1 MTEKKGQGKKM
12 QKAKTVLLIDD
23 ETPWLEVMSYA
34 MRNEPYKLLT
44 AESGEAAI
52 KTLQQKKPDIIL
64 SDVRMPVM
72 NGFDLFEQVRRIP
85 KLKDVPFIFMS
96 SIDDYDAR
104 KTAKELG
111 ADDYVEKP
119 YDTEDVKHIVLDLL
133 TRFKN
138 KQASIP

>member
-1 MTEKKGQGKKM
+1 MGRGKKM
-12 QKAKTVLLIDD
+12 QKTKTVLLIDD
-23 ETPWLEVMSYA
+23 ETPWLEVMRFA
-34 MRNEPYKLLT
+34 MRNESYKVIT

-52 KTLQQKKPDIIL
+52 KTLQRKKPDIIL

-72 NGFDLFEQVRRIP
+72 NGFDLFEQVRRNP

-96 SIDDYDAR
+96 SFDDYDAR

-138 KQASIP
+138 KQASIL

>member
-1 MTEKKGQGKKM
+1 MGRGKKV
-12 QKAKTVLLIDD
+12 QKTRTVLLIDD
-23 ETPWLEVMSYA
+23 EVPWLEAMSLA
-34 MRNEPYKLLT
+34 MQKDSYKIIT

-96 SIDDYDAR
+96 SLDDYDAR

>member
-1 MTEKKGQGKKM
+1 MGRSKKV
-12 QKAKTVLLIDD
+12 QKTRTVLLIDD
-23 ETPWLEVMSYA
+23 EVPWLEAMSLA
-34 MRNEPYKLLT
+34 MQKESYKIIT

-96 SIDDYDAR
+96 SLDDYDAR